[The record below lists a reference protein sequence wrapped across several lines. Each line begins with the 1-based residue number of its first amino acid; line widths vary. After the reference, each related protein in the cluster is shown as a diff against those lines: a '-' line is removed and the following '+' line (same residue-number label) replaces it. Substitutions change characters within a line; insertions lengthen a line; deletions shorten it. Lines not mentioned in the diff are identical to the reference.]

1 MRESIKNGTYRNENL
16 RQTGFYTNNQEFV
29 SPGLKMNYELKNEVG
44 LSVATYAGLSGNYVR
59 KIGMFSL
66 GIYKKW

>member
-1 MRESIKNGTYRNENL
+1 
-16 RQTGFYTNNQEFV
+16 
-29 SPGLKMNYELKNEVG
+29 MNYELKNEVG